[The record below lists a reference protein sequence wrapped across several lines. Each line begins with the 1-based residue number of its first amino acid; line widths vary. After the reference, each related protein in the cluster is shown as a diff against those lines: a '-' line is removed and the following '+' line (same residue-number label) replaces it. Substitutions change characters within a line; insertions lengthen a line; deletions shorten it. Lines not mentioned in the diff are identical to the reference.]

1 MNTFKLLKLKYFV
14 FNMVIGVSSILLGIG
29 IGQAIILEVFK
40 EYDPSSIVVYICG
53 GFACACI
60 VLYGLYCS
68 ASAFRFEKKI
78 LKHMDE
84 DEKKHFYQELEE
96 KVTLSVSGQVVVT
109 ENYLLVSVNLPEFAY
124 VLSKDQLIGCFQTDA
139 HQEEAATESEMLIY
153 DHDFKVIHVNIRGKG
168 STQAMNR
175 LNERLLEEM
184 PWLYHKDYDD
194 FLGKTRKIGYRRKLL
209 KQMKDLKMR
218 YETGYDSDIEA
229 ENEML
234 AMSQDVKERLSSS
247 SLLEKFLKKTK

>member
-1 MNTFKLLKLKYFV
+1 
-14 FNMVIGVSSILLGIG
+14 
-29 IGQAIILEVFK
+29 
-40 EYDPSSIVVYICG
+40 
-53 GFACACI
+53 
-60 VLYGLYCS
+60 
-68 ASAFRFEKKI
+68 
-78 LKHMDE
+78 
-84 DEKKHFYQELEE
+84 
-96 KVTLSVSGQVVVT
+96 
-109 ENYLLVSVNLPEFAY
+109 
-124 VLSKDQLIGCFQTDA
+124 
-139 HQEEAATESEMLIY
+139 
-153 DHDFKVIHVNIRGKG
+153 
-168 STQAMNR
+168 MNR